1 MQVDWTKVTDL
12 VARRNVFL
20 KGGKAYVPSSQEY
33 SLVADEFGAR
43 LSRGLEVRLTSNS
56 CLSSWN

>member
-1 MQVDWTKVTDL
+1 MTDL

-43 LSRGLEVRLTSNS
+43 LARGLEVRAMSFS
-56 CLSSWN
+56 ASLSAS